1 VTSLL
6 ALLLAA
12 TPVQVVADPC
22 VGVSAVEVQRIVTV
36 EPSGSRGTTASV
48 QAHLSCRDGAVE
60 VRVDDA
66 ITRKSLLRS
75 IDLTP
80 LAESTRARYVALA
93 IAELVAASWSELL
106 LPKPRVVPTGP
117 PPSEAERAAAVQA
130 LPTSR
135 FTLLAAATGRTFP
148 RPGLWLAGANL
159 RVQSTAPGQLGLAI
173 ELAGAHG
180 SARIQGGTV
189 NVDILD
195 GAAFLTWSSSQSF
208 LASTVGAGVRAGG
221 ARLLG
226 IPSDTASFTGGSIA
240 GALAGPCAM
249 GQLSLGSPSV
259 GASLGLEV
267 GIPVWRLHGEVDGV
281 TVVRLEGVWTSAS
294 LGAVFEL

>member
-1 VTSLL
+1 MTSLL

-22 VGVSAVEVQRIVTV
+22 VGVSAAEVQRIATV
-36 EPSGSRGTTASV
+36 ELSGSRGPTAPV
-48 QAHLSCRDGAVE
+48 QAHLSCRDSAVE

-106 LPKPRVVPTGP
+106 LPEPRVVPTGP
-117 PPSEAERAAAVQA
+117 PPSKAERAAAVQA

-135 FTLLAAATGRTFP
+135 FTLLVAATGRTF
-148 RPGLWLAGANL
+148 RKPGLWLVGASL
-159 RVQSTAPGQLGLAI
+159 RVQSTTPGQLGLAV

-180 SARIQGGTV
+180 SARVEAGTV

-195 GAAFLTWSSSQSF
+195 GAAFVTWSPLQSF
-208 LASTVGAGVRAGG
+208 LAATVGAGVRAGG

-226 IPSDTASFTGGSIA
+226 VPSDTASFTGGAIA

-249 GQLSLGSPSV
+249 GQLSLGGPSV

-267 GIPVWRLHGEVDGV
+267 GTPVWRLRGEANGV
-281 TVVRLEGVWTSAS
+281 TVMHLEGMWLSAS
-294 LGAVFEL
+294 LGAVFEM